1 MRNPLDKIRDLA
13 ATIAWRE
20 ELHAAGQRLVLTNGC
35 FDMLHRGHVEY
46 LYQARTAGD
55 ALLVA
60 TNTDRSVQAVKGPS
74 RPIVPQADR
83 AYQLASLE
91 SVDGVVYFDSPD
103 CIPILEAV
111 RPHVYVKGGD
121 YTLDTINQDERRV
134 LERIGSQI
142 VFKSFV
148 PGYSTT
154 RLISRIRDE

>member
-1 MRNPLDKIRDLA
+1 MRNPLDKIRDLR
-13 ATIAWRE
+13 ATIAWRA
-20 ELHAAGQRLVLTNGC
+20 ELHAQGRRLVLTNGC

-60 TNTDRSVQAVKGPS
+60 TNTDHSVQAVKGPS

-91 SVDGVVYFDSPD
+91 AVDGVVYFDTPD
-103 CIPILEAV
+103 AIPIIEAV
-111 RPHVYVKGGD
+111 RPQVYVKGGD
-121 YTLDTINQDERRV
+121 YTLDTINQSERKV
-134 LERIGSQI
+134 LERLGVEI
-142 VFKSFV
+142 VFKSFI

-154 RLISRIRDE
+154 RLISRIREE